1 MTTDR
6 PLASRPSG
14 SSSRTRTTS
23 DDLPGST
30 TETHDRTEHGLR
42 AGSADRDQT
51 TSPTSDHRPGITAF
65 FACMWHVDLTRPC
78 PALYARLRQEVDNPR
93 PTTQNSI
100 HNLVPNPSRS
110 PRSRLS
116 RVRGLREAPRGL
128 QLRFA
133 RPHSA
138 PSRPTPAPG
147 GGRVRPPLPALWVA
161 SVGTCAGLS
170 RALLFPPCGPA
181 EQRGTSGR
189 GKARASPDLC
199 GHLPPSP
206 PLGGA
211 WHEIPASIAPPAPP
225 HGGESA
231 PSST

>member
-6 PLASRPSG
+6 PLASQPSG

-116 RVRGLREAPRGL
+116 RVRGLREAQRGL
-128 QLRFA
+128 QLRSA
-133 RPHSA
+133 RAHSA
-138 PSRPTPAPG
+138 PSPSFLRPG
-147 GGRVRPPLPALWVA
+147 VGRVRPPLPALWVA
-161 SVGTCAGLS
+161 TVGTCAGLS
-170 RALLFPPCGPA
+170 RALLFPAGGQA
-181 EQRGTSGR
+181 NT
-189 GKARASPDLC
+189 ASPSAGARPVPVPTAVDIS
-199 GHLPPSP
+199 PPGP

-211 WHEIPASIAPPAPP
+211 WQAIP
-225 HGGESA
+225 
-231 PSST
+231 T